1 MLFLHVGG
9 VLHVH
14 DFSMIPT
21 NFIVYNISYSDELY
35 MCFDDPNRNG
45 FVRYGWFSNDQTN
58 SDCFWLQINKARKE
72 WGASIINGMIAKS
85 LQLTAEDLL
94 LHKTKPVGGGNV
106 DSIWRQFEG
115 KITSLSDIVNYVPA
129 FEECMYQAFEEF
141 RKDNVQYMEVFKVFK
156 IIHISHQ
163 KVFQL
168 PFLF

>member
-1 MLFLHVGG
+1 
-9 VLHVH
+9 
-14 DFSMIPT
+14 MIPT
-21 NFIVYNISYSDELY
+21 DFIVYNISYSDELY

-58 SDCFWLQINKARKE
+58 TDCFWIQINKARKE
-72 WGASIINGMIAKS
+72 RGSSIVNGMITKS

-94 LHKTKPVGGGNV
+94 LHKMTPTIGGNV

-129 FEECMYQAFEEF
+129 FEACMYQAFEEF

-156 IIHISHQ
+156 IIYTSHQ
-163 KVFQL
+163 NVSICHSYFHEIEKIKVA
-168 PFLF
+168 